1 MGHHGDLLTAVAA
14 LERVQ
19 GHHDPRPELSAC
31 LPAAGSHIEVAGP
44 EAGEILGPA
53 PRGLLTSEPAPLS
66 DVELAEPWLHPG
78 GDPEMAPGDLGGLA
92 CPSEIARH
100 QHRER
105 LASQALAQGLSLL
118 SAFLGEGGIR
128 LPLPEPDYIHGGLG
142 VANAEQRIH
151 ERGRVGIRAHSLYPP
166 RLVWVPYR
174 PMVGPDPPWLSLLPA
189 LVSIF
194 LAFPPRQVLVAL
206 FAGVLTGSVVLLLQG
221 SSVADANP
229 ITRFLLPAIGSKGY
243 AKILL
248 IYLWC
253 LGGLIGIWGKTGG
266 ARHFAKTVGGWMSRG
281 PRSSLLFGWLV
292 GILFH
297 QGGTVSTVLAGT
309 TVKPV
314 ADRHRISH
322 EELSYVVDSTASP
335 VATILPFNAWP
346 AYVATLVVGTIP
358 LLPDEAASYR
368 FFLSSIPFNFYA
380 LFAVAATLL
389 FSLDLLPWIGGT
401 MARARSRAR
410 ETGALDAPEA
420 EPLFSP
426 EEPEELAAEGY
437 QPSLADFVLPIGVL
451 LGVAILPF
459 MLFDMDRI
467 NEAFLLCVMAAMFL
481 AAARG
486 MSLNVILDGFVTGC
500 RNMTIGAI
508 VLGLAVT
515 LGTVS
520 RDLGTATWVVQA
532 IGETLPSVG
541 LPAILMLLCMGIAF
555 STGTSWGTYAVVFPV
570 ALPLAYALDPD
581 PLYVQLCFGAVLG
594 GAVFGDQCSPISD
607 TTILSSMFTGC
618 ALLDPVQ
625 SQIPLAPAAATLA
638 GAVATALAAVG

>member
-1 MGHHGDLLTAVAA
+1 M
-14 LERVQ
+14 E
-19 GHHDPRPELSAC
+19 
-31 LPAAGSHIEVAGP
+31 
-44 EAGEILGPA
+44 
-53 PRGLLTSEPAPLS
+53 
-66 DVELAEPWLHPG
+66 
-78 GDPEMAPGDLGGLA
+78 
-92 CPSEIARH
+92 
-100 QHRER
+100 
-105 LASQALAQGLSLL
+105 
-118 SAFLGEGGIR
+118 
-128 LPLPEPDYIHGGLG
+128 
-142 VANAEQRIH
+142 
-151 ERGRVGIRAHSLYPP
+151 
-166 RLVWVPYR
+166 
-174 PMVGPDPPWLSLLPA
+174 GPDPTWLSLLPA
-189 LVSIF
+189 LVTIF
-194 LAFPPRQVLVAL
+194 LAFATRQVLVAL
-206 FAGVLTGSVVLLLQG
+206 SAGIFTGSVVLLLQG
-221 SSVADANP
+221 TSPADANP
-229 ITRFLLPAIGSKGY
+229 ITRFLFPAIGSKGY
-243 AKILL
+243 AQILL

-266 ARHFAKTVGGWMSRG
+266 ARHFAATVGDRMARG

-335 VATILPFNAWP
+335 VATLLPFNAWP
-346 AYVATLVVGTIP
+346 AYVATLVAGTIP

-380 LFAVAATLL
+380 LFAVTATLL
-389 FSLDLLPWIGGT
+389 FSLDMLPWVGST
-401 MARARSRAR
+401 MARARKRAR

-420 EPLFSP
+420 EPLLLS
-426 EEPEELAAEGY
+426 EERGALAAEGY
-437 QPSLADFVLPIGVL
+437 QPNLADFALPIGVL

-459 MLFDMDRI
+459 LIFDSSWV
-467 NEAFLLCVMAAMFL
+467 NEAFLLCLLSAIAL

-486 MSLNVILDGFVTGC
+486 MSLTEILDGFITGC

-520 RDLGTATWVVQA
+520 RELGTAAWVVQA

-570 ALPLAYALDPD
+570 AMPLAYALNSD
-581 PLYVQLCFGAVLG
+581 PLYLHLCFGAVLG

-618 ALLDPVQ
+618 DLMDHVK
-625 SQIPLAPAAATLA
+625 SQIPLALSERRLRSMRVRSRISGRASRYSDRSR
-638 GAVATALAAVG
+638 

>member
-1 MGHHGDLLTAVAA
+1 MEGS
-14 LERVQ
+14 
-19 GHHDPRPELSAC
+19 DP
-31 LPAAGSHIEVAGP
+31 
-44 EAGEILGPA
+44 
-53 PRGLLTSEPAPLS
+53 T
-66 DVELAEPWLHPG
+66 
-78 GDPEMAPGDLGGLA
+78 
-92 CPSEIARH
+92 
-100 QHRER
+100 
-105 LASQALAQGLSLL
+105 
-118 SAFLGEGGIR
+118 
-128 LPLPEPDYIHGGLG
+128 
-142 VANAEQRIH
+142 
-151 ERGRVGIRAHSLYPP
+151 
-166 RLVWVPYR
+166 
-174 PMVGPDPPWLSLLPA
+174 WLSLLPA
-189 LVSIF
+189 LVTIF
-194 LAFPPRQVLVAL
+194 LAFATRQVLVAL
-206 FAGVLTGSVVLLLQG
+206 FAGVLTGSVVLLLEG
-221 SSVADANP
+221 SSISDANP

-248 IYLWC
+248 LYLWC

-266 ARHFAKTVGGWMSRG
+266 ARHFAATVGGWMAQG

-314 ADRHRISH
+314 ADRHRVSH

-346 AYVATLVVGTIP
+346 TYVATLVAGTIP

-380 LFAVAATLL
+380 LFAVTATLL
-389 FSLDLLPWIGGT
+389 FSLGLLPWVGRT
-401 MARARSRAR
+401 MARARVRAR
-410 ETGALDAPEA
+410 ESGALDAPDA
-420 EPLFSP
+420 EPLLP
-426 EEPEELAAEGY
+426 AEEGEESMAEGY
-437 QPSLADFVLPIGVL
+437 QPILADFILPIGVL

-467 NEAFLLCVMAAMFL
+467 NEAFLLCVLAAMLL

-486 MSLNVILDGFVTGC
+486 MSLNVILDGFVAGC

-515 LGTVS
+515 LGAVS
-520 RDLGTATWVVQA
+520 REVGTATWVVQA
-532 IGETLPSVG
+532 IGETLPRVG

-570 ALPLAYALDPD
+570 AMPLAYAIDPN
-581 PLYVQLCFGAVLG
+581 PLYVQLCFGSVLG

-618 ALLDPVQ
+618 DLMDHVK
-625 SQIPLAPAAATLA
+625 SQIPLALAAAAL
-638 GAVATALAAVG
+638 GGVVATVIAAVR